1 MGHTKPPEQLS
12 GHWFT
17 TCIALL
23 LANSN
28 RAHKTPCAAIMLQQ
42 LIAKSRSKVFSFQI
56 RNGSRKSRQ
65 CENDDMTENTGS
77 SI

>member
-1 MGHTKPPEQLS
+1 MGHTKPPQQLS

-28 RAHKTPCAAIMLQQ
+28 RAHYDSL
-42 LIAKSRSKVFSFQI
+42 RSNYVA
-56 RNGSRKSRQ
+56 
-65 CENDDMTENTGS
+65 TT
-77 SI
+77 

>member
-17 TCIALL
+17 NCIALL

-28 RAHKTPCAAIMLQQ
+28 RAQNSL
-42 LIAKSRSKVFSFQI
+42 RSNYVA
-56 RNGSRKSRQ
+56 
-65 CENDDMTENTGS
+65 TT
-77 SI
+77 